1 MWREHRDDDD
11 DDDDGDDGDDGDDDD
26 DDDDNDDA
34 HASAARDHASATMSW
49 FARWWFAP
57 APAERLAA
65 LRIAIGTFAVIW
77 TMGRLGEVLSL
88 ARLPAAQLAPVGV
101 TRVLDAPLP
110 GVAVAA
116 IAIATIALLIAF
128 TAGAWFRVTA
138 PLAALG
144 LLWTMSY
151 RNSWGMVFH
160 TENLLVLHVLALACM
175 PAADAWRVGATR
187 PAVPPPAGY
196 GWAIKLLAAIACATY
211 LLAGI
216 AKLRL
221 AGLHWLDG
229 DQLRNQIAIDN
240 LRKALLG
247 SGTAPLAEALI
258 GHRDLMIAL
267 SIGTL
272 AIELGAPLAL
282 LGRRIARLWLWSA
295 WGFHVG
301 VVLTMNVWFPYPLA
315 GIAFL
320 PLVDAERLV
329 GRLARLASAPR
340 RWWCGRPDS

>member
-1 MWREHRDDDD
+1 MTAL
-11 DDDDGDDGDDGDDDD
+11 G
-26 DDDDNDDA
+26 
-34 HASAARDHASATMSW
+34 
-49 FARWWFAP
+49 RWWFAP

-65 LRIAIGTFAVIW
+65 LRIAIGGFAVVW
-77 TMGRLGEVLSL
+77 TVGRLGEVLAL
-88 ARLPAAQLAPVGV
+88 AHLPASQLAPVGV
-101 TRVLDAPLP
+101 VRVLSQPLP
-110 GVAVAA
+110 AAAVIA
-116 IAIATIALLIAF
+116 IAVATIALLGAM

-160 TENLLVLHVLALACM
+160 TENLLVLHVLALACT
-175 PAADAWRVGATR
+175 PAADAWSLGGARDRT
-187 PAVPPPAGY
+187 PAAGY
-196 GWAIKLLAAIACATY
+196 GWAVKLLAAITCATY

-221 AGLHWLDG
+221 AGLDWLAG

-247 SGTAPLAEALI
+247 SATAPLARPLILHPGALA
-258 GHRDLMIAL
+258 GLAVA
-267 SIGTL
+267 TL

-282 LGRRIARLWLWSA
+282 LGRRIARVWLWGA

-301 VVLTMNVWFPYPLA
+301 VVLAMNVWFPYPLV
-315 GIAFL
+315 GVAFL
-320 PLVDAERLV
+320 PLIEAERVGALV
-329 GRLARLASAPR
+329 ARLR
-340 RWWCGRPDS
+340 RWRQPSGRGQTGPADADR